1 MVKRID
7 LKQVER
13 NLLRDFFQDGL
24 TDILFG
30 ACFLFLGLLLP
41 QHGGLV
47 VFPILLLVFS
57 APLTM
62 GLKKRFTYP
71 RTGYVAFRQG
81 DPGPVPWFVLGSLVL
96 GLVTLVAVLIAAG
109 VLADPGQW
117 YRWFPISFGIWL
129 AGMFLGLGLQV
140 RLVRYYVVAGV
151 APAGGPLAALL
162 PLSGK
167 LSNLG
172 LFFAVVG
179 GVSLAW
185 GVFAFAL
192 FLRRNLCWLL
202 SSSTQV
208 QRAEIAEMRYHAVQS
223 TIQ

>member
-1 MVKRID
+1 MVEGID

-13 NLLRDFFQDGL
+13 DLFRDFFQDGL
-24 TDILFG
+24 TDMLFG

-71 RTGYVAFRQG
+71 RTGYVAFRQW

-96 GLVTLVAVLIAAG
+96 GLVALVSVLIAAG
-109 VLADPGQW
+109 VIADPGQW
-117 YRWFPISFGIWL
+117 YRWFPILFGIWL
-129 AGMFLGLGLQV
+129 AGMFLGLGLRV

-151 APAGGPLAALL
+151 SLAAGPLAALL

-172 LFFAVVG
+172 LFFAAVG
-179 GVSLAW
+179 AVILA
-185 GVFAFAL
+185 GGAL
-192 FLRRNLCWLL
+192 ALVRFLRRYPLPTEGTDDVND
-202 SSSTQV
+202 
-208 QRAEIAEMRYHAVQS
+208 
-223 TIQ
+223 